1 MLEANH
7 PKSSANV
14 DVKRSLAAAWAL
26 VNRTLDEYSKDRG
39 DLLAAALAFY
49 ALLSLAPLIIVAVAL
64 AGLILGT
71 GSARFEISRL
81 MHDTMGSG
89 AAQTV
94 DGWVDEASHSGG
106 VASVIGVLL
115 SLFGASRLASQL
127 RSALNQIWN
136 VDVFIADTFKGSIKD
151 YVKRRASALVMVLA
165 CGPLLLVIAASR
177 AVLTGLGDVLFAGSP
192 VAGLVVGL
200 TQFVFSLALVAVL
213 AAIVF
218 KIVPDVHVG
227 WRSVWIGALLTSVL
241 FNLGNLL
248 VGLYLARATV
258 SATYGAAGSAV
269 VVLLWIYFSAQFFL
283 LGAEF
288 TQVWAARGT
297 RVTKPEPAPELG
309 PEPAGPAHSRAGAPL
324 AEDAARST

>member
-1 MLEANH
+1 MTVPMLEANQ
-7 PKSSANV
+7 PESSTNV
-14 DVKRSLAAAWAL
+14 DVKRTLAAAWPL
-26 VNRTLDEYSKDRG
+26 VNRTLDEYAKDRA

-71 GSARFEISRL
+71 GTARIEISRL
-81 MHDTMGSG
+81 MQDTMGSG

-94 DGWVDEASHSGG
+94 DGWVNEASRSGG

-136 VDVFIADTFKGSIKD
+136 VDVFIADTVKGSIKD
-151 YVKRRASALVMVLA
+151 YVRRRAWALVMVLA

-192 VAGLVVGL
+192 IAGMVVGV
-200 TQFVFSLALVAVL
+200 TQFVFSLAVVAAL
-213 AAIVF
+213 AAVVF
-218 KIVPDVHVG
+218 KVVPDTRIS

-248 VGLYLARATV
+248 VGLYLGRATV
-258 SATYGAAGSAV
+258 SAPYGAAGSAV
-269 VVLLWIYFSAQFFL
+269 VVLLWTYFSAQFFL

-288 TQVWAARGT
+288 TQVWADRGQ
-297 RVTKPEPAPELG
+297 RAPKPEQKPEPS
-309 PEPAGPAHSRAGAPL
+309 PEPSGATPSRA
-324 AEDAARST
+324 DAS